1 MSLSDKTSF
10 VQIIQAYGKIL
21 ETTVSIPGT
30 VVDSNKLPYPK
41 QMIKDA
47 IVLALRS
54 TNDLKTK
61 ESLKFGYIQLSHWQQ
76 GVGDARQDL
85 DVSALDIERD
95 PKSVAKAIAEGL
107 RGSEKWKTIAKEERD
122 ALKQE
127 LQDLG
132 LW

>member
-1 MSLSDKTSF
+1 MSLSDKTSS

-85 DVSALDIERD
+85 DVSALDY
-95 PKSVAKAIAEGL
+95 
-107 RGSEKWKTIAKEERD
+107 
-122 ALKQE
+122 
-127 LQDLG
+127 
-132 LW
+132 